1 MFVWEKIAYK
11 CGTVGGKKID
21 LDYIYNWLNKF
32 DIKACDLQ
40 REVKYLENDLQCTQ
54 NCSQCLLFYLGTDI
68 NLTQEKTNTDETMK
82 FNSVLD
88 EFGEQQLTLF

>member
-11 CGTVGGKKID
+11 CGKVGGKTID

-40 REVKYLENDLQCTQ
+40 REVKYLKNDLQCTQ
-54 NCSQCLLFYLGTDI
+54 NCSQCLLLYLGT
-68 NLTQEKTNTDETMK
+68 NVKLEQQKANTGEMVS
-82 FNSVLD
+82 FNSVID

>member
-1 MFVWEKIAYK
+1 MLVWERIAAGSK
-11 CGTVGGKKID
+11 PICGKKID

-54 NCSQCLLFYLGTDI
+54 NCSQCLLLYLGTDV
-68 NLTQEKTNTDETMK
+68 NQTQEKTNTSECVK
-82 FNSVLD
+82 FKSVLD
-88 EFGEQQLTLF
+88 EMGEQQLVLF